1 MSALHRVDE
10 NHGPQAIPAGVTGRR
25 GERFNVLSTGAIP
38 DGSTLSTA
46 AIQKSID
53 LCGQNGGGTVFIPAG
68 SYVTG
73 SLWLRSNVTL
83 HLESG
88 AFLLGDADPAGFPL
102 WNSQWE
108 GKNATASHAPLI
120 GGEGLTNIA
129 ITGRGVIDG
138 RGKSWW
144 DAFNQGK
151 IRDIRPHLVR
161 LVDCRDVLIDGLQFI
176 NSPRWTLNPVACDN
190 VTITRVTIRNPHDSP
205 NTDGI
210 NPDSCSNVQ
219 ISSCHIDVGD
229 DCIAIKSGSE
239 EDGRPNPR
247 PCHNITISN
256 CTMLHGHGGVVIGSE
271 MSGGVRN
278 VAISNCV
285 FCGTDRGIRLKSRR
299 GRGNAV
305 EDLRVDNIVM
315 DEVNCPI
322 VVNLFY
328 VCGASEHSKVLDP
341 KLQQVNAG
349 TPQFRR
355 LRFSNITARKV
366 KFAGAFILGLPEM
379 FVDDIVLDGISI
391 YMDADNTE
399 AGQPAMAAGVA
410 DMCRAGVVLKNA
422 RNVKLRRIDLY
433 DQLGPAV
440 TIDNSQEILVS
451 DLYANADT
459 GPLLMVDG
467 MDSSITDDTDAM
479 DGGLRAGA
487 DGQRVRAY
495 TRGWKFGRRRTV
507 RSATEASLSKL
518 SADSPNRR

>member
-1 MSALHRVDE
+1 M
-10 NHGPQAIPAGVTGRR
+10 PAATASRPCVW
-25 GERFNVLSTGAIP
+25 FNVLDNGAIR
-38 DGSTLSTA
+38 DGSAPSTA
-46 AIQKSID
+46 SIQKTID
-53 LCGQNGGGTVFIPAG
+53 LCGHHGGGTVFIPAG
-68 SYVTG
+68 TYVTG
-73 SLWLRSNVTL
+73 TIWMRSNITL
-83 HLESG
+83 HVESG
-88 AFLLGDADPAGFPL
+88 AVLLGDTDIAAFPL
-102 WNSQWE
+102 WTTKWE
-108 GKNATASHAPLI
+108 GNAVASSHAPLI

-129 ITGRGVIDG
+129 VTGRGVIDG
-138 RGKSWW
+138 RGKMWW
-144 DAFNQGK
+144 DAFHQGK
-151 IRDIRPHLVR
+151 IRDIRPHLIR
-161 LVDCRDVLIDGLQFI
+161 FVDCRDVLIDGLHFI

-190 VTITRVTIRNPHDSP
+190 VTITRVTIRNPHNSP

-219 ISSCHIDVGD
+219 ISNCHIDVGD

-315 DEVNCPI
+315 DDVHCPI

-366 KFAGAFILGLPEM
+366 KFAAAFILGLPEM
-379 FVDDIVLDGISI
+379 FVEDIVLDGISI
-391 YMDADNTE
+391 YMDTDNKE
-399 AGQPAMAAGVA
+399 AGCPAMAAGVP
-410 DMCRAGVVLKNA
+410 DMCRAGLVLKNA

-451 DLYANADT
+451 DLYANSQG
-459 GPLLMVDG
+459 GPLLTVDG
-467 MDSSITDDTDAM
+467 VDSTTDEDAGAM
-479 DGGLRAGA
+479 DGGLQTGS

-495 TRGWKFGRRRTV
+495 ARDWKFGRRPQTRPP
-507 RSATEASLSKL
+507 TEPSLSK
-518 SADSPNRR
+518 AAAQSPNRH